1 MASSISSKCA
11 FSLAEVTISKCHN
24 RVKPDIV
31 KALQFLKC
39 LHHEELICWEEPSMI
54 LELQM
59 EMPVQELVEGTEV
72 SEKHKNWDD
81 IV

>member
-1 MASSISSKCA
+1 MASSISSECV
-11 FSLAEVTISKCHN
+11 FSLAEVTISKCRN

-31 KALQFLKC
+31 EALQFLKC
-39 LHHEELICWEEPSMI
+39 LHCQELICREEPSMI

-59 EMPVQELVEGTEV
+59 EMPVQELVKGTEV
-72 SEKHKNWDD
+72 SEKHENWDD